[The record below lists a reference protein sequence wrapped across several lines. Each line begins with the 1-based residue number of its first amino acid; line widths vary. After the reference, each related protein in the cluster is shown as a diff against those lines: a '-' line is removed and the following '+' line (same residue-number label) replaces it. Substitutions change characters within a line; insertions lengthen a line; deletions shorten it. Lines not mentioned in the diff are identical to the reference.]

1 MSLCLTQLQK
11 RLESVLNFIRIVAK
25 NEETS
30 PITIVSLAMQLLAN
44 GVNISLN
51 LSYMME
57 ILEEK
62 LWNVFQLTS
71 LYFLIDLLDIR
82 RR

>member
-1 MSLCLTQLQK
+1 M
-11 RLESVLNFIRIVAK
+11 AK

-62 LWNVFQLTS
+62 LWNVFQLTI

>member
-62 LWNVFQLTS
+62 LWNVFQLTI